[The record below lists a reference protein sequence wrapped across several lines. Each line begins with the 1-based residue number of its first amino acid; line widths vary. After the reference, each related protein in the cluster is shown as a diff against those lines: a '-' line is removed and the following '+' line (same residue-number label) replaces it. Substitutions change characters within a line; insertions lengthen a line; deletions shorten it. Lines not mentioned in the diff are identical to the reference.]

1 MISGVPQGSILG
13 PLLFLIYIDDIV
25 KVTLSEGSKLVLYA
39 DDILLYRPIQLVRTI
54 LHFNTTLIDTIS
66 EWANTN
72 AMEFNGAKCK
82 FMMVSRKRNH
92 ITPSLPLCLNG
103 AALETVPTF
112 KYLGVLLSS
121 DSLSWSNHVQ
131 SICSK
136 ARKLIGLLYN
146 HYSDSKPPCFNCIY
160 H

>member
-1 MISGVPQGSILG
+1 MCKNESGNFSAILCISFSRKIPAIHYPHSIL
-13 PLLFLIYIDDIV
+13 P
-25 KVTLSEGSKLVLYA
+25 
-39 DDILLYRPIQLVRTI
+39 
-54 LHFNTTLIDTIS
+54 
-66 EWANTN
+66 

-92 ITPSLPLCLNG
+92 ITPSLPLCSNG

-121 DSLSWSNHVQ
+121 DLSWSNHVQ

-136 ARKLIGLLYN
+136 ARKLIGLLYRRYY
-146 HYSDSKPPCFNCIY
+146 HYSDSNTLLQLYLSLVRPHTEYAAPVWDPLLLRDINSLESVQKFALY
-160 H
+160 